1 MEFTTLGKSQI
12 RASKVALGTWAIGGW
27 MWGGSDDAACE
38 RTIAGALDA
47 GITMIDTA
55 PVYGFGHSEE
65 IVGRA
70 IAASGKRDAVVIAT
84 KVGLNWDQ
92 NEKVVRDCSPA
103 RIRQEIQDSLRRLKT
118 SYIDLYQVHW
128 PDPLVPIAQTAEV
141 LGALYKEGKIRA
153 IGVSN
158 YSPAQIE
165 AFAQVAPLHAVQPP
179 YNLFERGIEGDIIP
193 CAKKH
198 GLSVLAYGAICRGLL
213 GGRMQADT
221 TFTGDDLRKNDPKFS
236 APRFAQYLAA
246 NAALQAYAQERYQ
259 KGLLPLAMR
268 WLLDRDCIALW
279 GARQPKQ
286 LEPLQDIM
294 GWRLDDTAMQHIDA
308 ILQEHVTSPVGPEFM
323 APPTRKA

>member
-12 RASKVALGTWAIGGW
+12 RASKVCLGTWAIGGW

-38 RTIAGALDA
+38 RTIAAALDA

-70 IAASGKRDAVVIAT
+70 VAASKRRDSVIIAT
-84 KVGLNWDQ
+84 KVGLAWDKD
-92 NEKVVRDCSPA
+92 EKVVRNSTPA
-103 RIRQEIQDSLRRLKT
+103 RIRQEIEDSLRRLKT

-158 YSPAQIE
+158 YSQTQID
-165 AFAQVAPLHAVQPP
+165 AFAEVAPLHTVQSP
-179 YNLFERGIEGDIIP
+179 YNLYERGIEADIVP

-198 GLSVLAYGAICRGLL
+198 GLTMLAYGAICRGLL

-221 TFTGDDLRKNDPKFS
+221 TFSGDDLRKNDPKFQ
-236 APRFAQYLAA
+236 APRYSQYLAA
-246 NAALQAYAQERYQ
+246 NAALQAYGQEHY
-259 KGLLPLAMR
+259 KKALLPLAMR
-268 WLLDRDCIALW
+268 WLVDRECIALW

-286 LEPLQDIM
+286 LAPLQEIL
-294 GWRLDDTAMQHIDA
+294 GWQLDAAAMQRIDA
-308 ILQEHVTSPVGPEFM
+308 ILQEHVKSPVGPEFM